1 MAEAHERLAALQTS
15 WRCDPNPEVI
25 DIYGRRKNKYA
36 DTYLNTWR
44 PPPGML
50 SIPSNDKEARALRER
65 MRRDRA
71 EQRRLYGGYSFSD
84 SGKLRVDHVA
94 GSIGCVDG
102 NNPRMPGF

>member
-1 MAEAHERLAALQTS
+1 MAEAYKRFAALQSS
-15 WRCDPNPEVI
+15 WFSDPDADVI
-25 DIYGRRKNKYA
+25 DIYGRRKNKYF

-50 SIPSNDKEARALRER
+50 SIPANDEEAKALRAR

-71 EQRRLYGGYSFSD
+71 EQQQLYGGYSFSD
-84 SGKLRVDHVA
+84 SGKLRVDHVE